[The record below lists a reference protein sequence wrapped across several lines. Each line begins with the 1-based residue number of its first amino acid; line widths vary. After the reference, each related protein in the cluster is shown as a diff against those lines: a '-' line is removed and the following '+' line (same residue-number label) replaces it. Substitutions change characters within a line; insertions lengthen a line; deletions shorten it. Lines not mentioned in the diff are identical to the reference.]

1 MENSKELEERCY
13 DISPEQPMLL
23 LERCSA
29 IVKDDPQSMTD
40 RRVLRRGLTELNLHP
55 LFREKLLESLLDY
68 DSRRQNV
75 EENTAAVLDYRN
87 QLKPEMLSR
96 EKRGKLIRMLIL
108 TGNIPEAFS
117 IVKEF
122 GWERCKGTGTSG
134 AVQSD
139 DLKTAAGIGR
149 YSVKALLGAFYR
161 ESVGWSCAGLS
172 MRAF

>member
-40 RRVLRRGLTELNLHP
+40 RRVLRRGLTELKLHP

-87 QLKPEMLSR
+87 QLKPEKLSR
-96 EKRGKLIRMLIL
+96 EKRGKLIRMLSFRE
-108 TGNIPEAFS
+108 TFQEAFS
-117 IVKEF
+117 
-122 GWERCKGTGTSG
+122 
-134 AVQSD
+134 
-139 DLKTAAGIGR
+139 
-149 YSVKALLGAFYR
+149 
-161 ESVGWSCAGLS
+161 
-172 MRAF
+172 